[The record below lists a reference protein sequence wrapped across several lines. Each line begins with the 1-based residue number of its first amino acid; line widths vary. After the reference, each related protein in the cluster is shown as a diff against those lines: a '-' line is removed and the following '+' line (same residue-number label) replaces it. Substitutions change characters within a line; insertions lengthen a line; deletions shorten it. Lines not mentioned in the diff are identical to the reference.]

1 MVEPSHKFH
10 PSAFDS
16 NWGYLSVKTTTKWRV
31 FCVRRTSA
39 RAKTWFISSSKGM
52 IIPDIRI
59 TVTEEPN
66 SSHNIQH
73 GCIVCWLVFYV
84 TSPSLNHHP
93 MVNPK
98 AHYIRNIISYHIQ
111 TNGTTQWL
119 NTIAIHCPYPKKI
132 MDSDHL
138 VPWFIVPRKHIKK
151 WWLFRRK
158 LVNAHTKS
166 HCYIV
171 CWLPKKTN
179 LAGIAMENP

>member
-1 MVEPSHKFH
+1 M
-10 PSAFDS
+10 
-16 NWGYLSVKTTTKWRV
+16 KTTTKWRV

-52 IIPDIRI
+52 IIPGIRI

-98 AHYIRNIISYHIQ
+98 AHYIRNIISYHIISYHIISYPDKWHH
-111 TNGTTQWL
+111 TVVKYHCHPLPISKENNG
-119 NTIAIHCPYPKKI
+119 
-132 MDSDHL
+132 
-138 VPWFIVPRKHIKK
+138 
-151 WWLFRRK
+151 FRSFSSMIYS
-158 LVNAHTKS
+158 T
-166 HCYIV
+166 
-171 CWLPKKTN
+171 
-179 LAGIAMENP
+179 